1 MIPKKITLK
10 KTVALVMCL
19 AKLHN
24 FCIDERETS
33 ISPLTAVDEATIELD
48 GAVPLQHYDAD
59 TDEGQ
64 FTAQQGLPL
73 QLIDAGNHFD
83 DMPVSVRRQRKREL
97 QRVQRELDEMLPRD
111 RMHFIVRNKQLR
123 RPSKLNPNL
132 LMTYTNLQTLVH
144 FLSQQ

>member
-1 MIPKKITLK
+1 MK

-33 ISPLTAVDEATIELD
+33 ISPLTAVDEATLELN
-48 GAVPLQHYDAD
+48 GAVPLQQYDAD
-59 TDEGQ
+59 TAEGQ

-83 DMPVSVRRQRKREL
+83 EQHASICTTAMKTG
-97 QRVQRELDEMLPRD
+97 
-111 RMHFIVRNKQLR
+111 I
-123 RPSKLNPNL
+123 
-132 LMTYTNLQTLVH
+132 TTCAT
-144 FLSQQ
+144 